1 MFVKIISH
9 PECARLAAKVRPFCA
24 SDPMWLIPADP
35 PTSYGHD
42 LVSSGAK
49 GIPKSS
55 VRKEP
60 RPFIA
65 VLGSIWVD
73 CEVGQVTLVD
83 VLKQM
88 GFLPLVQPFLQIQG
102 LHYLTSLISSAC
114 GGTRRGDVM

>member
-1 MFVKIISH
+1 MFVKILSH
-9 PECARLAAKVRPFCA
+9 PEWARLAVKVRTFCA

-65 VLGSIWVD
+65 VLGSTWARWA
-73 CEVGQVTLVD
+73 G
-83 VLKQM
+83 LK
-88 GFLPLVQPFLQIQG
+88 
-102 LHYLTSLISSAC
+102 SLC
-114 GGTRRGDVM
+114 GKTGVVVIK